1 MKRFYRDVT
10 TALADGS
17 GWRVTLD
24 GRPIRTPRG
33 AAQVVPTEALAE
45 LLAGEWRTQGED
57 IDPRSL
63 VFRDMVDYAIDVVAS
78 DRAEAVETLLRYADT
93 DTLCYRADPDEPL
106 HRRQVE
112 LWEPLVESCE
122 RRHDVA
128 FQRVSGIVHRA
139 HPPETL
145 VTLRAML
152 ESANPFE
159 LAALINVASLAAS
172 LVVAL
177 AAIEPDANAEELFAA
192 ANCEEDWQAEQWGWD
207 SEAEKRRAARLAGF
221 VAATRFAAAA
231 RNPS

>member
-10 TALADGS
+10 TAPAEG

-45 LLAGEWRTQGED
+45 LLAGEWRSQGEE

-63 VFRDMVDYAIDVVAS
+63 VFRDMADYAIDVVAA

-122 RRHDVA
+122 RRHGVA

-145 VTLRAML
+145 ATLRAVL

-159 LAALINVASLAAS
+159 LAALINLASLAAS